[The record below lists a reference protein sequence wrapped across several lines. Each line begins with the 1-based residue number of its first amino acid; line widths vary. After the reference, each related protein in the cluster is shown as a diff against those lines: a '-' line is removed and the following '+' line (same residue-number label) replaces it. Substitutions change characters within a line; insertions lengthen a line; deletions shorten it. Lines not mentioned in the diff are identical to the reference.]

1 MHNQKGLV
9 YMKKEELNIS
19 KNFNDD
25 NKISHVNLL
34 WLIYRALAED
44 IDISTLENK
53 IFYKR
58 ETEENK

>member
-1 MHNQKGLV
+1 MN
-9 YMKKEELNIS
+9 KEELNIS
-19 KNFNDD
+19 KNINDED
-25 NKISHVNLL
+25 KISHDNVL